1 MRSEL
6 PALSGIVV
14 GGYSILTLHRHN
26 PEKDINMRLSSVIR
40 SAFVALVAVVGA
52 SVISSAAFADVGS
65 VRLRILKGGW
75 VIGASGGSGVLTFQG
90 RNYPLSVGGLSVG
103 FTFGAAETRLVGR
116 VRNINRPSDVAGVY
130 GAGGAGAAVG
140 LGAGVIVLTNE
151 KGAILELSGRQAGLM
166 VNADLSGLVLSV
178 R

>member
-1 MRSEL
+1 MRF
-6 PALSGIVV
+6 
-14 GGYSILTLHRHN
+14 
-26 PEKDINMRLSSVIR
+26 SSVLR
-40 SAFVALVAVVGA
+40 SALVALTAIVGV
-52 SVISSAAFADVGS
+52 SIVSSAALADVGGI
-65 VRLRILKGGW
+65 RINVIKGGW
-75 VIGASGGSGVLTFQG
+75 VIGAQGGSGVLSFRG

-103 FTFGAAETRLVGR
+103 FTFGAASTRLVGR

-130 GAGGAGAAVG
+130 AQGGAGAAVG

-166 VNADLSGLVLSV
+166 VNADLGGLVLSL